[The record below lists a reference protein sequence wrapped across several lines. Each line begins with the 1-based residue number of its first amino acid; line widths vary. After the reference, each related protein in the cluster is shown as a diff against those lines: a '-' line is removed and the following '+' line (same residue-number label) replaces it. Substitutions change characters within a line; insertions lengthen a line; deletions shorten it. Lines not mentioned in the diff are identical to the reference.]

1 MIQAVTTP
9 AHQEEFIRRLDD
21 RPYFAATMGTY
32 CTLFGTHP
40 ASGWTFY
47 LLPGRA
53 ALSLRGGTAT
63 LCGRLPAGAAGEE
76 ATEELQGFLRFLRVD
91 RLIGEI
97 APPEGWRPGEPLLLW
112 ELPQGHNL
120 PLPPAPPPELRL
132 EEHPSI
138 MPVSRLVFPRS
149 TAEQEEFYA
158 TACTAIAHGRG
169 ICHALLNAEQVP
181 VCTVGSFAR
190 SATEAY
196 MAAGVTAPAWRGR
209 GLAGWLIVRMANAL
223 AATHTV
229 RFACAPDL
237 RPFYARLGFQPCGT
251 LSQSIRE
258 WKEI

>member
-9 AHQEEFIRRLDD
+9 AHQKEFIRRLGDK
-21 RPYFAATMGTY
+21 PYFAATMGSQ
-32 CTLFGTHP
+32 CTLFGAHP
-40 ASGWTFY
+40 ASGWNFY
-47 LLPGRA
+47 LLPGTA

-63 LCGRLPAGAAGEE
+63 LCGQLPAGEAGEE
-76 ATEELQGFLRFLRVD
+76 AEEELQGFLRFLRVD
-91 RLIGEI
+91 RLLCETG
-97 APPEGWRPGEPLLLW
+97 PLRDWQPGKPLLLW
-112 ELPQGHNL
+112 ELPRGHSL
-120 PLPPAPPPELRL
+120 PLPSAPPPELRL
-132 EEHPSI
+132 EEHPSM
-138 MPVSRLVFPRS
+138 MPVSRLVFPQS

-190 SATEAY
+190 STSEAY

-209 GLAGWLIVRMANAL
+209 GLAGWLIVRMANTL
-223 AATHTV
+223 AVTHTV

-237 RPFYARLGFQPCGT
+237 RHFYTRLGFRPCGM